1 MPLHKSDIVLSFT
14 KDLYRF
20 GFIEFSC
27 IFSDKQVPYRNA
39 IILPVAAYNL
49 IFPLYSKIASRL
61 NTKKRV
67 LLEHLIHVIVW
78 RIACFQNCRH
88 NRNGIVNAFFSA
100 WHSSGSRC
108 FVRVE
113 LTRNFKKCMI
123 SLPQNTVLTTKM
135 KRKR

>member
-1 MPLHKSDIVLSFT
+1 MPLHKSDIVPSFT

-27 IFSDKQVPYRNA
+27 IFSDKQVPLRNA
-39 IILPVAAYNL
+39 IILPVAVYNL

-88 NRNGIVNAFFSA
+88 NRNGIVTAFFLRGIHLDHVVLCALSL
-100 WHSSGSRC
+100 HVISRN
-108 FVRVE
+108 V
-113 LTRNFKKCMI
+113 
-123 SLPQNTVLTTKM
+123 
-135 KRKR
+135 